1 MKISIEYCV
10 QWNYEPRAL
19 RVRDLLEERY
29 NSNVDL
35 VKSGGGVF
43 EIIIDEKLAFSK
55 KKEGRFPIDEELI
68 NLTFE

>member
-1 MKISIEYCV
+1 M
-10 QWNYEPRAL
+10 
-19 RVRDLLEERY
+19 RDLLEERY

-55 KKEGRFPIDEELI
+55 KKEGRFPIDEERI